1 MLIDDDPIFL
11 DVFSKKLN
19 REGHRIVGFNKLQ
32 DAIEELLKVPDKYD
46 AMLLDLK
53 MPEIS
58 GLEWLRHIRLDGKHH
73 PVAFVSGAADL
84 NDAQNLVNQDLTAI
98 FIKPF
103 VMKTLKEVLLETG
116 KRLSVKKFININQ
129 SLP

>member
-1 MLIDDDPIFL
+1 M
-11 DVFSKKLN
+11 
-19 REGHRIVGFNKLQ
+19 
-32 DAIEELLKVPDKYD
+32 IEELLKVPGKYD
-46 AMLLDLK
+46 AVLLYFK

-58 GLEWLRHIRLDGKHH
+58 GLEWLRHIRMNGQHH
-73 PVAFVSGAADL
+73 PVALISGTADL
-84 NDAQNLVNQDLTAI
+84 NNAQNLVNQDLTAML
-98 FIKPF
+98 IKLF